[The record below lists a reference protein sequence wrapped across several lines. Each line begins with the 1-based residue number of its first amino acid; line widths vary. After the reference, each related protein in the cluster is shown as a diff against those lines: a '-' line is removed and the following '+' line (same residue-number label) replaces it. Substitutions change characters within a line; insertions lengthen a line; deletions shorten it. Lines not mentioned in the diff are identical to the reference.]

1 VARPQF
7 VDTGTGLEY
16 GLGIFAVDLG
26 TTSTEATFRRS
37 RRKLVPIAISDIGA
51 HAQGL
56 SPGTG
61 HTHRLNTKNMA

>member
-7 VDTGTGLEY
+7 VDTGTGAL
-16 GLGIFAVDLG
+16 FAVG
-26 TTSTEATFRRS
+26 E
-37 RRKLVPIAISDIGA
+37 RKLVPIAISDIGA